1 MNRPQTTRGDS
12 RDLAA
17 ALRRGFFIV
26 SLLLACFAASC
37 LRADPA
43 TPTSGPSVAHSEL
56 LATMEQLKEL
66 LSDVPDLEIKT
77 VGSKVVFNGKIKAL
91 GDMEKIKKVMAAYPG
106 AVIDLTA
113 FDPAGMSDALKK
125 SVLKDLREAGLNSVS
140 VEVSGDVVALQGIV
154 ASDGELTNAVETAK
168 LRTPNVKC
176 FLRVQEVMIET
187 DLQFV
192 QVDKDTGSSVG
203 QNLFDNN
210 VILTPSFAAANNGRP
225 GLNLGATAT
234 YKINTVLNEGNCQ
247 IMYQEHVS
255 GASGQEVNFKQGG
268 TLYVPPNAP
277 VPYGVIVKIKPTLLG
292 NGGILCDVTVEVST
306 ATSFQG
312 QVTTREFRTSTSVMS
327 RIGDT
332 VVLSGFAEALGT
344 SSSDKAPILGDV
356 PLLNLL
362 FGSKSKSK
370 SHKDAILLLTPRP
383 APAAEAASGP
393 AYSAVGKKFLDSVP
407 VK

>member
-1 MNRPQTTRGDS
+1 MS
-12 RDLAA
+12 
-17 ALRRGFFIV
+17 I
-26 SLLLACFAASC
+26 LLLCAVLSVPC
-37 LRADPA
+37 LRADPPKDTPARPDSHAELSA
-43 TPTSGPSVAHSEL
+43 TL
-56 LATMEQLKEL
+56 EQLKEL
-66 LSDVPDLEIKT
+66 LSDVPGLGIKT
-77 VGSKVVFNGKIKAL
+77 VGSKVVFDGKIKAL

-113 FDPAGMSDALKK
+113 YDPAGMSDALKK
-125 SVLKDLREAGLNSVS
+125 SVLKDLHEAGLTSVA
-140 VEVSGDVVALQGIV
+140 VEVNGDVVVLQGIV
-154 ASDGELTNAVETAK
+154 ASEGDLTNAVETAK

-176 FLRVQEVMIET
+176 FLHVQEAMIET

-192 QVDKDTGSSVG
+192 QVDKATGSSVG

-225 GLNLGATAT
+225 GLNLGAMAT
-234 YKINTVLNEGNCQ
+234 YKINTVLNQDNCQ
-247 IMYQEHVS
+247 VMYQEHVS

-292 NGGILCDVTVEVST
+292 NGGIICDVTVEVST

-344 SSSDKAPILGDV
+344 SSSDKAPVLGDV

-362 FGSKSKSK
+362 FGNKSKSK

-383 APAAEAASGP
+383 APAAETASGP
-393 AYSAVGKKFLDSVP
+393 AYSAIGKKILDAVP
-407 VK
+407 PK